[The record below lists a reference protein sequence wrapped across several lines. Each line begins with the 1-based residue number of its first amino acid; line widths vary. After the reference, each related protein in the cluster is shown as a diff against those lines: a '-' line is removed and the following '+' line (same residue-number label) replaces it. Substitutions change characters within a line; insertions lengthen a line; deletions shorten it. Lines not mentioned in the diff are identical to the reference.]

1 MFSTITINK
10 WEDLNIIG
18 DNLVTWVFRGHSNK
32 SWMLKSSIERIS
44 TGFNVPLKLLSNREF
59 WILRQFQRRAHLLIS
74 APPPF
79 SNKLEWLAL
88 IQHYGGPTRL
98 VDFTYSI
105 HIAAFFAIE
114 LASSDAAIW
123 AVNLD
128 AVQPSNVKQLSE
140 ETIDH
145 LNQKNLAFVE
155 QILELNNQSLG
166 IVPVEP
172 DRLNERMSIQKGIFL
187 FPIDISKPFIENL
200 CSAISI
206 TEDKLSDESARILT
220 LEDIKKQAFQSD
232 FPNLIK
238 IIIPRTCHTHG
249 IHQLDGVNINAQTL
263 FPGLEGF
270 ARSLRKHLRIH
281 YIS

>member
-1 MFSTITINK
+1 M
-10 WEDLNIIG
+10 
-18 DNLVTWVFRGHSNK
+18 
-32 SWMLKSSIERIS
+32 
-44 TGFNVPLKLLSNREF
+44 
-59 WILRQFQRRAHLLIS
+59 
-74 APPPF
+74 
-79 SNKLEWLAL
+79 
-88 IQHYGGPTRL
+88 
-98 VDFTYSI
+98 
-105 HIAAFFAIE
+105 
-114 LASSDAAIW
+114 ASSDAAIW

-172 DRLNERMSIQKGIFL
+172 DRLNERMSIQKCIFL

-220 LEDIKKQAFQSD
+220 LEDIKK
-232 FPNLIK
+232 
-238 IIIPRTCHTHG
+238 T
-249 IHQLDGVNINAQTL
+249 
-263 FPGLEGF
+263 
-270 ARSLRKHLRIH
+270 SLSI
-281 YIS
+281 